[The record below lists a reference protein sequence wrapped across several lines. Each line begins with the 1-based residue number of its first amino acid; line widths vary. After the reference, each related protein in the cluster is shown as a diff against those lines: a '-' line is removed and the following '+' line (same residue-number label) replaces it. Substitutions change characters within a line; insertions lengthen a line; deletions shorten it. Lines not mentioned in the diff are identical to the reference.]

1 MTDFLSINGLY
12 RELYAL
18 WIVQKIYKV
27 EVLLPKPMHNYIQVT
42 FSLLNMIANHKERL
56 YYMYIMN

>member
-18 WIVQKIYKV
+18 WVVQKV
-27 EVLLPKPMHNYIQVT
+27 EVLLPKPMHKYIQVT

>member
-18 WIVQKIYKV
+18 WVVQKIYKV
-27 EVLLPKPMHNYIQVT
+27 EVLLPKPMHQVT
-42 FSLLNMIANHKERL
+42 FSLLNMIPNHKEIL
-56 YYMYIMN
+56 YNMYIMN